1 MIYWVNFTPTRLP
14 CLVNIIRNE
23 LDIVLQGSVDDAYA
37 YCKEDRVEYYY
48 DKEDNL
54 LYIKVV
60 DLTEAEYEYLSHW
73 ID

>member
-23 LDIVLQGSVDDAYA
+23 LDIVLQGSVDDAYS
-37 YCKEDRVEYYY
+37 YCKEGRVEYYY